1 MNNQFYELIQVAL
14 GTRNGLSRKPSDDE
28 WLVLFETCEKQAIS
42 GFVFPA
48 LDKLSEQ
55 GQKPP
60 TDLLFEWI
68 GLSEQLKGQNAMMNA
83 EAARLSK
90 MFENEGHRTAIL
102 KGQANSL
109 LYPDPLSRQP
119 GDIDI
124 WVSGGKEMVIRTLRK
139 LDFLKS
145 DLSKNHLVQAAQK
158 YHHIHL
164 SPYENGID
172 VEVHFRPSSGNY
184 DLLTNQRLQAF
195 LEDEIDKDNKLMEY
209 GFRVPSL
216 TFALIMQLAHIQR
229 HFISEGVGMRQVID
243 YYYLLK
249 KYFTDRVKGH
259 SDGTEPTVDSRRGS
273 QITEKLLKNLGLEK
287 MAGAL
292 MWVLHEKLGLEEKYL
307 IAPMDEKR
315 GQMLLEVM
323 MEGGNFGHYSHF
335 IQDGFSIT
343 GSLKYRLKKYKL
355 LKFNARETI
364 WGEVDYAT
372 LFVMSIPERIRRRS
386 WTLR

>member
-1 MNNQFYELIQVAL
+1 METLFLEFIQVAL
-14 GTRNGLSRKPSDDE
+14 GTRNVLSRKPSDEE
-28 WLVLFETCEKQAIS
+28 WLVLFELCEKHAIS

-48 LDKLSEQ
+48 LDKLSEL
-55 GQKPP
+55 GQKTP

-68 GLSEQLKGQNAMMNA
+68 GLAEQIKGQNTLMNL
-83 EAARLSK
+83 ESARLTK

-102 KGQANSL
+102 KGQANAL

-124 WVSGGKEMVIRTLRK
+124 WVSGRKEMVEKALRK
-139 LDFLKS
+139 LGLLEGDISKFNT
-145 DLSKNHLVQAAQK
+145 DLATKN

-164 SPYENGID
+164 LRNENGID

-184 DLLTNQRLQAF
+184 DPFTNHRLQAF
-195 LEDEIDKDNKLMEY
+195 LENEIDRDNELTEA

-216 TFALIMQLAHIQR
+216 IFALIMQLAHIQC
-229 HFISEGVGMRQVID
+229 HFITEGVGMRQIID
-243 YYYLLK
+243 YYFLLK
-249 KYFTDRVKGH
+249 SGNKQLIIENGKLKY
-259 SDGTEPTVDSRRGS
+259 
-273 QITEKLLKNLGLEK
+273 LGLEK
-287 MAGAL
+287 MARAL

-315 GQMLLEVM
+315 GKMLLAVM

-335 IQDGFSIT
+335 RQDGFSIA
-343 GSLKYRLKKYKL
+343 GSLKYRFKKYQL
-355 LKFNARETI
+355 LKFDARETI
-364 WGEVDYAT
+364 WGELNYVASFIT
-372 LFVMSIPERIRRRS
+372 SIPERIRRRS